1 MTEQKHGDRNVRAH
15 ILIGE
20 REHTKNKLSLLKP
33 HSLPTVA
40 HLLFHKATPPNPSQ
54 TVPLPGEHEPIGIV
68 LIQST
73 T

>member
-54 TVPLPGEHEPIGIV
+54 TVPQLE
-68 LIQST
+68 ST
-73 T
+73 HSNM